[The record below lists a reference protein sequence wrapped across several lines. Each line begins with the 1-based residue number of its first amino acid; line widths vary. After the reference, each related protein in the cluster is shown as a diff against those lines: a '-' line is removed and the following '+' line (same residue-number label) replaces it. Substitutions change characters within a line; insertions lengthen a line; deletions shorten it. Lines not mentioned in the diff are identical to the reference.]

1 MLTHD
6 GLALT
11 LCGKYDGRERHIPST
26 MRSHL
31 QLRNPLQHSGSPAS
45 VPYYRNVKYM
55 HTKAHCESPYGVHTQ
70 HPALRAFPDTAQHR
84 RSPSGD
90 SNKGLTPPG
99 HSAHRAGY
107 PATKLP
113 STKPRLL
120 GESSPGRSARRPG
133 RRGSVWLYFG
143 WFRFSPG
150 CVR

>member
-55 HTKAHCESPYGVHTQ
+55 HTKVHCESPYGVHNTQ
-70 HPALRAFPDTAQHR
+70 HYVPPRIQHNIVDLRLAT
-84 RSPSGD
+84 
-90 SNKGLTPPG
+90 
-99 HSAHRAGY
+99 
-107 PATKLP
+107 ATKDSRPRGIRLIGQAIRRQRCPRQSLACWEKALP
-113 STKPRLL
+113 V
-120 GESSPGRSARRPG
+120 G
-133 RRGSVWLYFG
+133 RRVGPVGGARCGCTSAGSV
-143 WFRFSPG
+143 SAQAA
-150 CVR
+150 